1 MIESCTFDQ
10 FNLQLVN
17 FESIFKTI
25 EVNFIN
31 DLVKY
36 QLLPAKRIT
45 RDIKKLLYHHIFYG
59 TCEYLLNRQAKERV
73 VILKSKQLDF
83 TNYQIL
89 QYFDKELILKYIDQ
103 AALKVS
109 KLLPISMYVYENIEF
124 CLFKQLYSKR
134 DGNVIELIERIR
146 SFAWTKEFT
155 RSYYTFAKVKNFAK
169 RNELTFLSE
178 KYFNQLKTK
187 QLLYV

>member
-1 MIESCTFDQ
+1 MIESCIFDQ
-10 FNLQLVN
+10 FNLQLIS

-36 QLLPAKRIT
+36 QLLPTKRIT

-59 TCEYLLNRQAKERV
+59 ICEYLLNRQSKERV
-73 VILKSKQLDF
+73 VVLKAIQLDL
-83 TNYQIL
+83 TDCQVL
-89 QYFDKELILKYIDQ
+89 QHFDKELIQKYVNQ
-103 AALKVS
+103 AALKVV
-109 KLLPISMYVYENIEF
+109 KLLPISMYGYENIEF
-124 CLFKQLYSKR
+124 CLFKHLYSKR
-134 DGNVIELIERIR
+134 DGDVIELIERIR

-155 RSYYTFAKVKNFAK
+155 ISHYTFAKVKNFAK
-169 RNELTFLSE
+169 RNQLTFLSE

-187 QLLYV
+187 QLLYT

>member
-1 MIESCTFDQ
+1 VIESCTFDQ

-73 VILKSKQLDF
+73 VILKSKQLDL